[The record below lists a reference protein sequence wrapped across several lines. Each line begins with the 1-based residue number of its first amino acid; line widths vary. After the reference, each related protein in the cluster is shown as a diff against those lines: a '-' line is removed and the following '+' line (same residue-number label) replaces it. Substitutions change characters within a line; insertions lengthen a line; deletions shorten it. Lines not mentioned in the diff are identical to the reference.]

1 MKTIELKQLNYDEL
15 VELIKNA
22 NLLLE
27 AKKQE
32 KERNEI
38 KENIMALV
46 RTYIEKGGHRH
57 HRRGIRQGGFQ
68 GDQDQFGE

>member
-15 VELIKNA
+15 LELIENA

-38 KENIMALV
+38 K
-46 RTYIEKGGHRH
+46 RGHKTRN
-57 HRRGIRQGGFQ
+57 
-68 GDQDQFGE
+68 